1 MVFVFPC
8 ILGSF
13 QSDSSVSYIYC
24 FLDTFWKTP
33 FRKLLHNFI
42 QCSQPL
48 RCMDSYASSKEHK
61 SFLSHYKSC
70 SYFLYKTTTD

>member
-42 QCSQPL
+42 
-48 RCMDSYASSKEHK
+48 
-61 SFLSHYKSC
+61 
-70 SYFLYKTTTD
+70 